1 MLGSLIK
8 IELRRLLNRWQLW
21 IAMLLLIACF
31 IQGYIAFRPF
41 GLEIDQYH
49 DNYFIAFSYA
59 QGMGAEAILAGVYPL
74 IISLLAG
81 DSLVRDKRSGFDRY
95 IFTRVSYKQYILAKL
110 ISSAIVVALFVYV
123 VEFIMFICAMVAFP
137 ATETV
142 QAIQGSTPVYAE
154 QIFLSYPYLFIL
166 LITNNAVLYG
176 IALVMICN
184 FLATLTKNIY
194 IVLVAPWILLF
205 VMQLVFYNMELS
217 DYAPLDLLGLYLSG
231 GLIYQQTTLE
241 IPIIF
246 LTVIAFLF
254 LACYLVFTWNIKRG
268 IGK

>member
-1 MLGSLIK
+1 MLDSLLK
-8 IELRRLLNRWQLW
+8 VELRRFLNRWQLW
-21 IAMLLLIACF
+21 VAMSLLVACF
-31 IQGYIAFRPF
+31 IQGYVAFRPF
-41 GLEIDQYH
+41 GLAIDQYH
-49 DNYFIAFSYA
+49 DNYFVAFSYA

-95 IFTRVSYKQYILAKL
+95 IFTRVSYRKYILAKL
-110 ISSAIVVALFVYV
+110 LSSAIVVALFVYL
-123 VEFIMFICAMVAFP
+123 VEFIMFIFAMAVFP
-137 ATETV
+137 ATEKV
-142 QAIQGSTPVYAE
+142 LAIQGITPVYAE
-154 QIFLSYPYLFIL
+154 QIFLFYPYLYIF
-166 LITNNAVLYG
+166 LITSNAVLYG
-176 IALVMICN
+176 IALATLCN

-194 IVLVAPWILLF
+194 VVLVAPWILLF

-231 GLIYQQTTLE
+231 GLIYQQSTLE

-246 LTVIAFLF
+246 LTVIAFFF
-254 LACYLVFTWNIKRG
+254 LATYLIFTWNIKRG